1 MKRVGW
7 LALSMLALGCES
19 PPLDALDGAVALAA
33 FGAPCAVSEDCESG
47 ICLALEDGRA
57 VCSRVCGARTDCPA
71 GRNWE
76 CVQPDIDARVCGC
89 VPNAS
94 AEICGDGLD
103 NDCNGAADDCR
114 FCEGEVVASN

>member
-1 MKRVGW
+1 
-7 LALSMLALGCES
+7 MLALGCES

-71 GRNWE
+71 GALISLGHDYDASVLRALLGNPRTPSSVVRRLADHRDLAIADAAVQRLRNSF
-76 CVQPDIDARVCGC
+76 R
-89 VPNAS
+89 
-94 AEICGDGLD
+94 
-103 NDCNGAADDCR
+103 
-114 FCEGEVVASN
+114 